1 MGAIFQSLSALF
13 QASGVGA
20 SITVPA
26 PAGLVVGEF
35 MVAIC
40 SVFGT
45 TAATI
50 TVPAGWT
57 KVREDSFV
65 GFPTGAIATKKA
77 ILADIGANFLFSQNL
92 GGSEA
97 WTVGIHR
104 FSDAL
109 ALDASIPT
117 IVGGSSQDISLG
129 TVVTIADNCLILRTV
144 QAVFATTEPT
154 SIIDP
159 GTGGDND
166 HTRRGFVGGPNDP
179 GVANPFAVYYTDDII
194 KTPAG
199 NDPQPIPKGTYVG
212 ATGAKTT
219 IHYAWS
225 VSPIVDFQSIEEAE
239 ARAREKQEDGTWV
252 VAHSE
257 QTNLGAPAVR
267 AQRFMSPTDPGAG
280 EWVELTDASA
290 V

>member
-1 MGAIFQSLSALF
+1 MGALFETISALF

-20 SITVPA
+20 SITLPA
-26 PAGLVVGEF
+26 PAGLIVGEL
-35 MVAIC
+35 MVTIGV
-40 SVFGT
+40 VFGEP
-45 TAATI
+45 AVI
-50 TVPAGWT
+50 TVPAGWS
-57 KVREDSFV
+57 KDDEFSIP
-65 GFPTGAIATKKA
+65 GFPTGFIATKTA
-77 ILADIGANFLFSQNL
+77 TLADIAANFLFSQNL

-97 WTVGIHR
+97 WAVGIHR
-104 FSDAL
+104 FSGAL
-109 ALDASIPT
+109 ALDAFARGV
-117 IVGGSSQDISLG
+117 VGGSSQDISLPNLT
-129 TVVTIADNCLILRTV
+129 TVADNCLILRTV

-154 SIIDP
+154 SIVDP

-179 GVANPFAVYYTDDII
+179 GAATPFALYYTDDII

-199 NDPQPIPKGTYVG
+199 FDGQPSPKGTYVG
-212 ATGAKTT
+212 ATGAKITM
-219 IHYAWS
+219 HYAWS
-225 VSPIVDFQSIEEAE
+225 VSPITDFQSVEEAE
-239 ARAREKQEDGTWV
+239 ARAREKQADGTWV

-257 QTNLGAPAVR
+257 QTNVGAPAVR

>member
-1 MGAIFQSLSALF
+1 MGALFQTISALF

-20 SITVPA
+20 SISVPA
-26 PAGLVVGEF
+26 PSGLIVGEL
-35 MVAIC
+35 MVTIGA
-40 SVFGT
+40 VFGEP
-45 TAATI
+45 AVI
-50 TVPAGWT
+50 TPPALWT
-57 KVREDSFV
+57 KHREDSIP
-65 GFPTGAIATKKA
+65 GFPTGFIASKIATA
-77 ILADIGANFLFSQNL
+77 ADLAGPYVFSQNL

-104 FSDAL
+104 FSGAL
-109 ALDASIPT
+109 ALDASTPG

-129 TVVTIADNCLILRTV
+129 TVTTVADNCLILRSV
-144 QAVFATTEPT
+144 QAVFATAEPT
-154 SIIDP
+154 SIVDP
-159 GTGGDND
+159 GTSGDND
-166 HTRRGFVGGPNDP
+166 HTRRAFVGGPNDA
-179 GVANPFAVYYTDDII
+179 GVANPFALYYTKLGV
-194 KTPAG
+194 KTPPG
-199 NDPQPIPKGTYVG
+199 GDSQPSPKGTYVA

-225 VSPIVDFQSIEEAE
+225 VSPIVDFQTIEEAE

-257 QTNLGAPAVR
+257 QTVLGAPAVR

-280 EWVELTDASA
+280 GWVDIVDSTA